1 VQSFQSVASRR
12 LFIDITPLRESRDF
26 RLLWLSQLATT
37 GGRQVVVVAVP
48 YQVYVLTHSS
58 LAVGLLGLFQAVPII
73 VAGLYGGALA
83 DRFDRRRLQLIGKSL
98 VALTSLALAIGAVGL
113 RAPVWFVFLFVALAA
128 AASTVDQAAR
138 AATVPR
144 LVSRGLLPSALSLG
158 QVLMQTAA
166 IVGPALAGL
175 ILAQAGVTWVY
186 LVDVACFLPGVLLV
200 SRISPQ
206 PPLADHGVVLD
217 WRAPA
222 EALRHVRRN
231 RLLVGI
237 FSADLIAMI
246 FGMPTAVFPALAL
259 SVLKIGA
266 GGLGLLYAAP
276 AAGALVGSLFSGW
289 VRNVRRQG
297 FAVFVAIAVWGVAI
311 AGFGLAGRAL
321 WIGLPLLALAGAADL
336 VSAVFRSTILQLSIP
351 DAMRGRMSAFQLMV
365 VTTGPRLGDL
375 EAGAVAA
382 LVNPVFSVVSG
393 GVACV
398 VGIALLALA
407 LPEMRRQRAADE
419 DQPTPSSSTAKTSVA
434 PGGIDPTPRSP

>member
-1 VQSFQSVASRR
+1 MQAFQSVASRR
-12 LFIDITPLRESRDF
+12 LFVDITPLRESRDY
-26 RLLWLSQLATT
+26 RLLWLSQLATS
-37 GGRQVVVVAVP
+37 GGRQIVIVAVP
-48 YQVYVLTHSS
+48 YQVYLLTHSS
-58 LAVGLLGLFQAVPII
+58 LAVGLLGLFQAVPIV

-83 DRFDRRRLQLIGKSL
+83 DRFDRRRLQLIGKCL
-98 VALTSLALAIGAVGL
+98 VALSSLLLAVGAIGL
-113 RAPVWFVFLFVALAA
+113 RAPVWFVFLVVAFAA
-128 AASTVDQAAR
+128 AASTVDQSAR

-144 LVSRGLLPSALSLG
+144 LVSRRLLPSAMSLG
-158 QVLMQTAA
+158 QVLFQTSA

-175 ILAQAGVTWVY
+175 ILARAGVTWAYVI
-186 LVDVACFLPGVLLV
+186 DVACFLPGVLLV
-200 SRISPQ
+200 SRITPQ

-231 RLLVGI
+231 RLLLGI

-259 SVLKIGA
+259 SVFRIGA

-276 AAGALVGSLFSGW
+276 AAGALIGSLFSGW
-289 VRNVRRQG
+289 VRGVRRQG
-297 FAVFVAIAVWGVAI
+297 LAVFVAIAVWGAAI

-321 WIGLPLLALAGAADL
+321 WIGLPLLALAGGADL
-336 VSAVFRSTILQLSIP
+336 VSAIFRSTILQLSIP
-351 DAMRGRMSAFQLMV
+351 DNLRGRMSAFQLMV

-393 GVACV
+393 GVACIA
-398 VGIALLALA
+398 GIALLAMA
-407 LPEMRRQRAADE
+407 MPEMRRQRAADE
-419 DQPTPSSSTAKTSVA
+419 DHPAVKAVA
-434 PGGIDPTPRSP
+434 SP

>member
-1 VQSFQSVASRR
+1 VARGR
-12 LFIDITPLRESRDF
+12 LLVDITPLRESRDF

-48 YQVYVLTHSS
+48 YQVYLMTHSS
-58 LAVGLLGLFQAVPII
+58 LAVGLLGLFQAVPI
-73 VAGLYGGALA
+73 VVTGLYGGALA
-83 DRFDRRRLQLIGKSL
+83 DRFDRRLLQLIGKSL
-98 VALTSLALAIGAVGL
+98 VALASLALAISAIGL
-113 RAPVWFVFLFVALAA
+113 RGSLWFIYLALAFSA
-128 AASTVDQAAR
+128 GASTLDQSAR

-144 LVSRGLLPSALSLG
+144 LVSPRLLPSALSLS
-158 QVLMQTAA
+158 QVLFQTAS

-175 ILAQAGVTWVY
+175 LLARASVSWAY
-186 LVDVACFLPGVLLV
+186 AVDVACFVPGFALIL
-200 SRISPQ
+200 RLSPQ
-206 PPLADHGVVLD
+206 PPLADHGVVLG
-217 WRAPA
+217 WRTPA
-222 EALRHVRRN
+222 EALRLVAGR

-237 FSADLIAMI
+237 FTSDLVAMI

-259 SVLKIGA
+259 SVLRIGA

-289 VRNVRRQG
+289 VRGVRRQG
-297 FAVFVAIAVWGVAI
+297 MAVFIAIAIWGVAI
-311 AGFGLAGRAL
+311 AGFGLAGKAL
-321 WIGLPLLALAGAADL
+321 WIGLPLLALAGGADL
-336 VSAVFRSTILQLSIP
+336 VSTIFRSTILQLSIP
-351 DAMRGRMSAFQLMV
+351 DAMRGRMSAFQMMV

-407 LPEMRRQRAADE
+407 LPEMRNQRVAEEVPLPKAA
-419 DQPTPSSSTAKTSVA
+419 PS
-434 PGGIDPTPRSP
+434 